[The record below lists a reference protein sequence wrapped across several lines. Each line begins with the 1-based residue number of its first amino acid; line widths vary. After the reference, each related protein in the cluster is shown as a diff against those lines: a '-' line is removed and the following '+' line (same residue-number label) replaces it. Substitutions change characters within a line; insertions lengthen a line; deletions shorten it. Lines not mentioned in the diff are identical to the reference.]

1 MATVSGY
8 LRELKRLT
16 NGVGLRVFGLR
27 MGNDD
32 YISHVVV
39 AAVGQLEVESWLG

>member
-8 LRELKRLT
+8 SRELKRVI
-16 NGVGLRVFGLR
+16 NVVGLRVFGRR

-39 AAVGQLEVESWLG
+39 AAVGQLEVEPWLG